1 MQNAGFSYQTQFHQ
15 ASVQLLLL
23 SLGLVL
29 ILAFTLKRNIKKL
42 RQESQTKN
50 SKPLRF
56 SSLPIHYIYC
66 FVLWSVILTIAV
78 ASAPISLI
86 LKCLLLT
93 VFLAANFL
101 LIRRAY
107 NKSFNSKN
115 HIEGF
120 AKLVL
125 SVTAGI
131 GILITAVTTISI
143 LFEALKFFE
152 FVKPINF
159 FFGTSWNPQ
168 TAVTSEQSVGK
179 SSFGIIPV
187 FLGTLLITL
196 IAMLVA
202 VPTGIM
208 AAIYLCLYAHS
219 KVRDYLKPILEILA
233 GVPTVV
239 YGYFAVITIAPFFK
253 TVFAYFGVNIA
264 SESALAAGFVMGV
277 MIIPFVLSLTDDAL
291 NSVPQALKDGALA
304 LGSTKSEM
312 IKKVVLPSAMPS
324 IIGAVILAVS
334 RAIGETMIVVMAAGL
349 VAKLTF
355 NPLDS
360 VTTAT
365 AQIVTLLVGDQE
377 FNSPKTLAAFA
388 LALTLFIFTFIFN
401 IIALVVIKNYKKKY
415 G

>member
-1 MQNAGFSYQTQFHQ
+1 MWS
-15 ASVQLLLL
+15 
-23 SLGLVL
+23 VL
-29 ILAFTLKRNIKKL
+29 ITAGIAFA
-42 RQESQTKN
+42 
-50 SKPLRF
+50 
-56 SSLPIHYIYC
+56 PI
-66 FVLWSVILTIAV
+66 
-78 ASAPISLI
+78 ASA
-86 LKCLLLT
+86 LKYVLVA
-93 VFLAANFL
+93 VFLVGNFC
-101 LIRRAY
+101 LIRFAY
-107 NKSFNSKN
+107 RRNFNSKN
-115 HIEGF
+115 HIEG
-120 AKLVL
+120 AWKLVL
-125 SVTAGI
+125 STTAGI

-152 FVKPINF
+152 FVKVTDF
-159 FFGTSWNPQ
+159 LFGTTWNPQ
-168 TAVTSEQSVGK
+168 MAVTAEQSVGT
-179 SSFGIIPV
+179 SSFGIVPV

-208 AAIYLCLYAHS
+208 AAIYLCLYAHA

-239 YGYFAVITIAPFFK
+239 YGYFAVITIAPLFK
-253 TVFAYFGVNIA
+253 TVFAQFGLNIA

-324 IIGAVILAVS
+324 IVGAIILAVS

-388 LALTLFIFTFIFN
+388 LALTLFVFTFIFN
-401 IIALVVIKNYKKKY
+401 IVALVVIKNYKKKY